1 MKNLFL
7 TVLGTVLISSTS
19 FANNPV
25 KDKEIVKTEVVKTE
39 VEKIDNKKTEV
50 ITEKLTDMKVETKA
64 APPESDW
71 AGFVCWLFGGH
82 CQPL

>member
-25 KDKEIVKTEVVKTE
+25 KDKEIVKTEVK
-39 VEKIDNKKTEV
+39 KIDNKKTEV
-50 ITEKLTDMKVETKA
+50 ITEKLTDMKVETKV